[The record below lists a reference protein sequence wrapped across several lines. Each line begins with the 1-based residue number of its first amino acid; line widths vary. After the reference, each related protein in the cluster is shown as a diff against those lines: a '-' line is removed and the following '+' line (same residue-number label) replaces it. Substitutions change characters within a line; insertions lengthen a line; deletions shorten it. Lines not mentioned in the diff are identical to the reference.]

1 MLFKERL
8 RELMTEKE
16 VNQVQLAKEIDFS
29 QRSISMWLLG
39 QAEPRETAL
48 RRLSQFFGCSVDY
61 LLGRSDDFGNITV
74 TPSPSSDLSASS
86 PNASL
91 TPEERE
97 LLELYKKLP
106 GTRKKTVL
114 DTIRFMSDSSET
126 SDKTR
131 KEKYYGSK

>member
-1 MLFKERL
+1 MLKDILKEL
-8 RELMTEKE
+8 RIDRNLTQKQLSEMLDLSKNTVCEYEKG
-16 VNQVQLAKEIDFS
+16 
-29 QRSISMWLLG
+29 R
-39 QAEPRETAL
+39 AEPSIETL
-48 RRLSQFFGCSVDY
+48 LKLSGIFGVSVDY
-61 LLGRSDDFGNITV
+61 LLGREDDFGNITV
-74 TPSPSSDLSASS
+74 TSSPSSDLSASS

>member
-1 MLFKERL
+1 MLKLKEIRTAKNL
-8 RELMTEKE
+8 SQKE
-16 VNQVQLAKEIDFS
+16 VASKINLTAHNIGDWERGKCEPSIYYLSLLAD
-29 QRSISMWLLG
+29 Q
-39 QAEPRETAL
+39 
-48 RRLSQFFGCSVDY
+48 FGCSVDY
-61 LLGRSDDFGNITV
+61 LLGREDDFGNITIMS
-74 TPSPSSDLSASS
+74 SPSSDSLASS
-86 PNASL
+86 SNASL

>member
-1 MLFKERL
+1 MRLKEL
-8 RELMTEKE
+8 RDEK
-16 VNQVQLAKEIDFS
+16 K
-29 QRSISMWLLG
+29 
-39 QAEPRETAL
+39 
-48 RRLSQFFGCSVDY
+48 LSQEEVAKAIGTSQTNIGRWEKGLNEPSSGFVIKLANYFEVSIDY
-61 LLGRSDDFGNITV
+61 LLGREDDFGNITV

>member
-61 LLGRSDDFGNITV
+61 LLGRSDDFGNVVVSENNEI
-74 TPSPSSDLSASS
+74 
-86 PNASL
+86 
-91 TPEERE
+91 TPEEKE
-97 LLELYKKLP
+97 LLTLFRSLP
-106 GTRKKTVL
+106 NIRRKTVM
-114 DTIRFMSDSSET
+114 DSIRFMSESPET
-126 SDKTR
+126 AENPR
-131 KEKYYGSK
+131 KEKRYGSK

>member
-1 MLFKERL
+1 MLKDILKEL
-8 RELMTEKE
+8 RIDRNLTQKQLSEMLDLSKNTVCEYEKG
-16 VNQVQLAKEIDFS
+16 
-29 QRSISMWLLG
+29 R
-39 QAEPRETAL
+39 AEPSIETL
-48 RRLSQFFGCSVDY
+48 LKLSAIFGVSVDY
-61 LLGRSDDFGNITV
+61 LLGREDDFGNITV
-74 TPSPSSDLSASS
+74 TSLPSSDSSASS

>member
-74 TPSPSSDLSASS
+74 TSSPSSDLSASS

-97 LLELYKKLP
+97 ILETYRNLPPHRRKTFMLFVESCNEGNTYKN
-106 GTRKKTVL
+106 KKH
-114 DTIRFMSDSSET
+114 
-126 SDKTR
+126 K
-131 KEKYYGSK
+131 